1 MVCCSHTRTCF
12 DWGCWC
18 CVVQGHYCCV
28 GVLFSH
34 QDTFVI
40 GTAGGVLPK
49 NIIVGVM
56 CCSHIK
62 TSFDGGMLVVCCPR
76 HYCCGDVLISHQ
88 DIISLGLLVVCCSRA
103 LLLWWCVVLTPGHVL
118 IGVVGGVLSK
128 ATTVV
133 LVSCSHT
140 RTLFDWSCWWCV
152 VQSHYCCG
160 DVLFSP
166 PGHFCLGLLVV
177 GCPNPPLL

>member
-1 MVCCSHTRTCF
+1 MVR
-12 DWGCWC
+12 
-18 CVVQGHYCCV
+18 
-28 GVLFSH
+28 
-34 QDTFVI
+34 
-40 GTAGGVLPK
+40 
-49 NIIVGVM
+49 
-56 CCSHIK
+56 
-62 TSFDGGMLVVCCPR
+62 CPR

-88 DIISLGLLVVCCSRA
+88 DISLGLLVVCCSRA
-103 LLLWWCVVLTPGHVL
+103 LLLWWCAVLTPGHVL

-152 VQSHYCCG
+152 VQGHYCCG

-166 PGHFCLGLLVV
+166 PGHFLFGTAGGGLSQATTVVIGVLFSPPGHFEWGCWWWVVQGHYCCGGVLFLPPGHVLLGAAGGGLPQGHYCFGGVLFS
-177 GCPNPPLL
+177 PPRH

>member
-1 MVCCSHTRTCF
+1 MLNQRHLLIRVQEECCPKPLLLWWCAVLTPGHYLIGTAGGVLSKVTTVVLVSCSHTRTFF
-12 DWGCWC
+12 DWGCMC

-62 TSFDGGMLVVCCPR
+62 TSFDGG
-76 HYCCGDVLISHQ
+76 
-88 DIISLGLLVVCCSRA
+88 
-103 LLLWWCVVLTPGHVL
+103 
-118 IGVVGGVLSK
+118 
-128 ATTVV
+128 
-133 LVSCSHT
+133 
-140 RTLFDWSCWWCV
+140 CWWCV
-152 VQSHYCCG
+152 VQ
-160 DVLFSP
+160 DTT
-166 PGHFCLGLLVV
+166 VV
-177 GCPNPPLL
+177 VMY